1 MALSPRG
8 PERLLLRVNGVVEQD
23 GGESEGEDPC
33 GLRAG
38 EAAGMGDE
46 EVPRERVQGLN
57 GNQAAPAQVVA
68 YNKYFL
74 KEKKDV
80 LIWVS
85 YVLLLVLTNTCS
97 VQCDVQSVE
106 VPRLPVEELA
116 KVAGKIL
123 IL

>member
-68 YNKYFL
+68 YNI
-74 KEKKDV
+74 KKRLYMDF
-80 LIWVS
+80 IF
-85 YVLLLVLTNTCS
+85 LLLVLTNTCS

>member
-23 GGESEGEDPC
+23 GGEPEGEDPC

-57 GNQAAPAQVVA
+57 GNQAAPTQVVA
-68 YNKYFL
+68 CNNFFIKIRF
-74 KEKKDV
+74 DM
-80 LIWVS
+80 
-85 YVLLLVLTNTCS
+85 
-97 VQCDVQSVE
+97 DFMFF
-106 VPRLPVEELA
+106 
-116 KVAGKIL
+116 VAGFDEYL
-123 IL
+123 LGPA

>member
-23 GGESEGEDPC
+23 GGEPEGEDPC

-68 YNKYFL
+68 YNIKKNGCIWTSYF
-74 KEKKDV
+74 
-80 LIWVS
+80 
-85 YVLLLVLTNTCS
+85 LLLVLTNTCS
-97 VQCDVQSVE
+97 VQRNVQSVE

>member
-23 GGESEGEDPC
+23 GGEPEGEDPC

-38 EAAGMGDE
+38 EAAGVGDE

-68 YNKYFL
+68 CEQIFF
-74 KEKKDV
+74 KEKIF
-80 LIWVS
+80 LYGFHMFCRW
-85 YVLLLVLTNTCS
+85 L
-97 VQCDVQSVE
+97 
-106 VPRLPVEELA
+106 
-116 KVAGKIL
+116 
-123 IL
+123 